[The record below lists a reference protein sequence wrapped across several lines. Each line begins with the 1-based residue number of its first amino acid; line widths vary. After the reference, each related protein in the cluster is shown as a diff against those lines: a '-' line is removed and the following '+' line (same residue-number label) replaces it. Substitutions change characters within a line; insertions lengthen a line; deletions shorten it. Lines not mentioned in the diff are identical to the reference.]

1 MLQFINTERT
11 IRLEQEIG
19 TRSYTPKIKPSI
31 VNLQCVVY
39 SLRVI
44 CAMQIMSGYTARHL
58 TTPSSTHCRGQNPE
72 IGRYFLEPVYMLSGT
87 QFILLTKFLP
97 QSIDTKSLQVCS
109 QISPKHLTLLTI
121 KILFARFKHY
131 GIRDVALK
139 WIKSY
144 FSCHQQ
150 FVQFNVGCSTTA
162 KSIKVPF
169 QVLYFSY
176 FTYDDNSRVL

>member
-58 TTPSSTHCRGQNPE
+58 TTPSSTHCRGQKSGNRSIFLRARLYALGYPIHLFNKISSAIDRHEITAGVFLDLSKAFDTLDHQNP
-72 IGRYFLEPVYMLSGT
+72 
-87 QFILLTKFLP
+87 
-97 QSIDTKSLQVCS
+97 
-109 QISPKHLTLLTI
+109 
-121 KILFARFKHY
+121 
-131 GIRDVALK
+131 IR
-139 WIKSY
+139 
-144 FSCHQQ
+144 
-150 FVQFNVGCSTTA
+150 
-162 KSIKVPF
+162 
-169 QVLYFSY
+169 
-176 FTYDDNSRVL
+176 